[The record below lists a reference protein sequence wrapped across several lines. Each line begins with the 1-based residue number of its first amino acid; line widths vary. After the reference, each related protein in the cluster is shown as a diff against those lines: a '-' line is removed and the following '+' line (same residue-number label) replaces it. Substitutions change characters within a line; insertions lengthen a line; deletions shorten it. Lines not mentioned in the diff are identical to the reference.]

1 MCLVC
6 RKPRRLLAV
15 GRKTYGLGRY
25 CCRWNARAA
34 LRTRRRHSRG
44 ADLRLWRD
52 KRLRYFVLR
61 HPCFLSSPFFPPP
74 SSSLQTF
81 FTQPYEN
88 ELSVSL
94 IMLAFPNSISDQ
106 VILFSYRFKTGPY
119 LVFILFLLSFLFTK
133 SCPAFSVQPSLLSSP
148 RTPLQHLGSRAVFVF
163 VFCSICCNGL
173 IKTYLEQSG
182 LTTCTASTCSK
193 SPGPTCQAC

>member
-1 MCLVC
+1 MGGSTSLEGQT
-6 RKPRRLLAV
+6 AQ
-15 GRKTYGLGRY
+15 
-25 CCRWNARAA
+25 
-34 LRTRRRHSRG
+34 
-44 ADLRLWRD
+44 
-52 KRLRYFVLR
+52 VLR
-61 HPCFLSSPFFPPP
+61 HPCFLSSLFSPPHPQVPYKPFSP
-74 SSSLQTF
+74 SPTKMS
-81 FTQPYEN
+81 
-88 ELSVSL
+88 LSVSL
-94 IMLAFPNSISDQ
+94 IILAFPNSISDQ

-119 LVFILFLLSFLFTK
+119 LVFLLFQLSFRFTQ